1 MSHYRQLEN
10 QVRLP
15 GGTLGSVQW
24 ARCSE
29 PAAFPSPSQV
39 GTRDIRVAREAPAG
53 ALWSHEA
60 SGVSR
65 AVVHCVD
72 SKSDRFVRSWHDGR
86 YRGRRTRLPPQ
97 CAGRA
102 RAMVPQPRRYHGS
115 VKLGRRR
122 LTAAKLVPAPCCD
135 RGPGPGLDLGPDGGN
150 LSGTRQVK
158 QGPLTGSERPLP
170 GLTVRS
176 VTASPRRRAP
186 PADRRSLP

>member
-1 MSHYRQLEN
+1 MQNPYPSTAHLHRDQDELSVFCPWRMYLIVLNCLHPCDLIMFIGACRC
-10 QVRLP
+10 VTLP
-15 GGTLGSVQW
+15 GKSSSSARGSVQW

-39 GTRDIRVAREAPAG
+39 GTRDIRVTREAPAG

-115 VKLGRRR
+115 VKLGRRL
-122 LTAAKLVPAPCCD
+122 LTAAKP
-135 RGPGPGLDLGPDGGN
+135 
-150 LSGTRQVK
+150 
-158 QGPLTGSERPLP
+158 
-170 GLTVRS
+170 
-176 VTASPRRRAP
+176 
-186 PADRRSLP
+186 